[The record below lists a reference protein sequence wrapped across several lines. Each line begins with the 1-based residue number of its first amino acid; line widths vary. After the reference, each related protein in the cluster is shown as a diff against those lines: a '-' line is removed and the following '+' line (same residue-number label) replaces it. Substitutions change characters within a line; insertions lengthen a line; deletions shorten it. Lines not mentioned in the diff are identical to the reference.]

1 MKTSR
6 SQFPKIFRVAG
17 AACLL
22 LFLLSA
28 AVGCRHNTDCRK
40 TDNAQILLINSLL
53 DQANN
58 YAYSAQSD
66 SALIMIDSAE
76 TWLTRQ
82 GDCPAF
88 QTMRGRCAE
97 VRAMVQ
103 HMLRQDSEA
112 TLALY
117 AQALDYYQRGNRP
130 EFLPLAYANL
140 GDVYIALNNLP
151 SAVVKYRRAVVMAD
165 SLQLSSANRVSIR
178 LGLGRI
184 YTMLR
189 DFEPAQR
196 CYEEAWSR
204 FHQLPSG
211 MQAYFLTS
219 YGNYFYYRKDYEQ
232 ACRTFLQLDTL
243 LRSQPTP
250 DVPGLATC
258 HLNLADVYL
267 NLRDTAQ
274 AAAYLSQAVPFFE
287 KWEDPTA
294 LYYIHTIQ
302 LGLALQRNQMALARQ
317 FVERD
322 PNSPN
327 VDFNMRNIRYRY
339 IRSYYQRT
347 GQWQRAYDMLT
358 YECALN
364 DSLLHDNETLRTSV
378 IVSEMR
384 NDTMRMHQQMVIAQ
398 KDHALERTRSIIAV
412 LLLAAA
418 LMGITILFILQRY
431 RHRDMQNQLSLMQ
444 LRLVN
449 LRNRVSPHFIFN
461 VLNDKILKSDA
472 EQADQLTRLAALLR
486 EGLDLAGQDIISLH
500 EELAFIRSYVE
511 AERFEM
517 RDDFLFRVYHA
528 EDVDVTAVKVPSM
541 LVQILVENA
550 IRHGLRGIDR
560 QQNLTIDICREGE
573 RSTRI
578 SVIDNGRGFDA
589 RNQIGNH
596 KHTGLA
602 VVQQTVVVHNA
613 HHHRKMHFSIHN
625 QTGADGKI
633 CGCTSTLIVPNDGI
647 THPSAKREPKDAG
660 QSN

>member
-1 MKTSR
+1 MKTSL
-6 SQFPKIFRVAG
+6 SPFLKKSGLAG
-17 AACLL
+17 MACLL
-22 LFLLSA
+22 LLLLSA
-28 AVGCRHNTDCRK
+28 VVGCRKSTSCQQV
-40 TDNAQILLINSLL
+40 DNPQRLAIDSLIT
-53 DQANN
+53 QANT
-58 YAYSAQSD
+58 YVYSAKSD
-66 SALIMIDSAE
+66 SALVLLDSAE
-76 TWLTRQ
+76 AWLGKQ
-82 GDCPAF
+82 NECPLVN
-88 QTMRGRCAE
+88 TMRGRCAE
-97 VRAMVQ
+97 GRALIQ

-112 TLALY
+112 TVELY
-117 AQALDYYQRGNRP
+117 SQALNYYQKGARP
-130 EFLPLAYANL
+130 AFLAMAYANL
-140 GDVYIALNNLP
+140 GDVYIALNDLP
-151 SAVVKYRRAVVMAD
+151 HAVVKYRRAIVMAD
-165 SLQLSSANRVSIR
+165 SLQLSSADRVSIR

-196 CYEEAWSR
+196 CYEEARSK
-204 FHQLPSG
+204 FYQLTPA

-219 YGNYFYYRKDYEQ
+219 YGNYFYYRNDFEH
-232 ACRTFLQLDTL
+232 ARRTFLHLDSL
-243 LRSQPTP
+243 LQCQQTP
-250 DVPGLATC
+250 DVPGLASC

-267 NLRDTAQ
+267 NLRDTVQ
-274 AAAYLSQAVPFFE
+274 AAAYLRSAVPFFE

-294 LYYIHTIQ
+294 IYYTRTIQ
-302 LGLALQRNQMALARQ
+302 LGLALQRNDMAQARRL
-317 FVERD
+317 VEREPD
-322 PNSPN
+322 NPN

-339 IRSYYQRT
+339 IRYYYQRT
-347 GQWQRAYDMLT
+347 GQWQKAYDMLT
-358 YECALN
+358 QECALN
-364 DSLLHDNETLRTSV
+364 DSLLHNDETLRTSV
-378 IVSEMR
+378 IISEMR
-384 NDTMRMHQQMVIAQ
+384 YDTLRMHQQMTIAQ
-398 KDHALERTRSIIAV
+398 QHHVLERTRSIIVV

-418 LMGITILFILQRY
+418 LMGITILFILQRFH
-431 RHRDMQNQLSLMQ
+431 HRDTESQLALMQ

-486 EGLDLAGQDIISLH
+486 EGLDLAGQDVISLH

-517 RDDFLFRVYHA
+517 RDDFLFRVYQA
-528 EDVDVTAVKVPSM
+528 EDVDVTTVKVPSM

-560 QQNLTIDICREGE
+560 QQSLTIDICREGDLA
-573 RSTRI
+573 TRI

-625 QTGADGKI
+625 QTGADGKP
-633 CGCTSTLIVPNDGI
+633 CGCTSTLIVPNDLSR
-647 THPSAKREPKDAG
+647 PSSVSRGPKDVG